1 MVTVELLK
9 AKGYP
14 ISILK
19 NQESITLAEDN
30 IKMAYFPSDT
40 IFDEL
45 EDTIC
50 ALTFALIL
58 RRISMA
64 TRFGSVQKVDGF
76 SQQVEEQKS
85 MREARG
91 YALPYYNSWL
101 KNNPNYK
108 FTDIIPLYD
117 NFLI

>member
-14 ISILK
+14 ISVLK
-19 NQESITLAEDN
+19 NQDTIVLAEEN
-30 IKMAYFPSDT
+30 VKKAYFPADAD
-40 IFDEL
+40 FDEL

-50 ALTFALIL
+50 ALTFALVL
-58 RRISMA
+58 RRTAMA

-101 KNNPNYK
+101 KSNPNYK